1 MSGTPLMQLYDHRG
15 RRKYLTPTERS
26 CFATAAA
33 RRCKRDAALCLLI
46 HFTGCRLSEALHLTD
61 DQIQREDR
69 MIVLRSLKK
78 RGKTH
83 FRAIPVPQSLITL
96 LDTLPRVPGEA
107 CVFTMHRATAWRV
120 IKSVLAECRIEGA
133 QAGPRGL
140 RHGYGVGKSLPPT
153 FLNGHPCCTNN
164 MTSLEGRI
172 FINRP
177 TLFRKHLGTCFAS
190 ARNKTCPQ
198 KIDVYNF

>member
-133 QAGPRGL
+133 QACPRGL
-140 RHGYGVGKSLPPT
+140 RHGYGVGALMKGVAVTKLQK
-153 FLNGHPCCTNN
+153 LMGHANLATTAIYLDVCGKEEREMVSAMWEPQ
-164 MTSLEGRI
+164 
-172 FINRP
+172 
-177 TLFRKHLGTCFAS
+177 FA
-190 ARNKTCPQ
+190 
-198 KIDVYNF
+198 D